1 MIIRTNNWLQTKLI
15 CLLYKQ
21 EALFEGYIYTTPNI
35 KRPYTVEEYQANKPL
50 CKLTKEEVNVLSI
63 MQS

>member
-1 MIIRTNNWLQTKLI
+1 MIIRTSNWLQTMLT

-21 EALFEGYIYTTPNI
+21 EALFKGYIYTTPHI
-35 KRPYTVEEYQANKPL
+35 KRAYTVEEYQASKPL
-50 CKLTKEEVNVLSI
+50 CKLTKEEVDVLSI

>member
-21 EALFEGYIYTTPNI
+21 EALFEGYIYTTPDI
-35 KRPYTVEEYQANKPL
+35 KRFYTVEEYQASKPL
-50 CKLTKEEVNVLSI
+50 CKITKEEVDVLSI